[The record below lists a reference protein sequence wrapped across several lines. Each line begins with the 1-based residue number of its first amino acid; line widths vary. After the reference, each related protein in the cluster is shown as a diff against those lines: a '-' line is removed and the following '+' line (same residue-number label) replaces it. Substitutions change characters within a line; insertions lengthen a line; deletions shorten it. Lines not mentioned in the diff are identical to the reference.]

1 MPTVFLLCGLP
12 GSGKT
17 TFARRLAREQP
28 ALHFSE
34 DEWVT
39 LLYALKDAHDND
51 KRDAIKDLQWKIA
64 VQAVHLGLDVVL
76 DWGVWARSERDHYRS
91 RAAADGVHMKLVYL
105 DVPREELS
113 RRLAVRNAAL
123 PPDTFHVTDEMLDS
137 YWDVFQPPTTEELA
151 AT

>member
-1 MPTVFLLCGLP
+1 MSTVFLLCGLP

-17 TFARRLAREQP
+17 TLAKRLAREQP
-28 ALHFSE
+28 ALQFSE

-39 LLYALKDAHDND
+39 LLYDPKDTHDDD

-64 VQAVHLGLDVVL
+64 VQAVHLGLNVVL

-91 RAAADGVHMKLVYL
+91 RAAADGVHMKLAYL

-113 RRLAVRNAAL
+113 RRLAARNAAL
-123 PPDTFHVTDEMLDS
+123 PPHTFHVPDEMLDG
-137 YWDVFQPPTTEELA
+137 YWAVFQPPTAEELA